1 MQGTRAIAHD
11 GGAPHRTA
19 NFSALDQVTLGDG
32 EDEVAGGD
40 IDLPGAELFGVE
52 PIGGGGDDVL
62 DRVRPGRDERVRH
75 ARNGEVLIRLSATVS
90 GDRVV
95 LLSGAQPVVHVAHE
109 HAVLNQ
115 HVAAG
120 RHALIVDSQRSPAAG
135 QGAVVDGGHDRAGDR
150 LPDLPGEDR

>member
-1 MQGTRAIAHD
+1 DH
-11 GGAPHRTA
+11 
-19 NFSALDQVTLGDG
+19 VTLGDG

-75 ARNGEVLIRLSATVS
+75 ARNGEVLIRLSAPVS
-90 GDRVV
+90 RDRVV

-120 RHALIVDSQRSPAAG
+120 RAYSAAEVSSKNSKPRCMPGASMAVWISPLRSATA
-135 QGAVVDGGHDRAGDR
+135 
-150 LPDLPGEDR
+150 